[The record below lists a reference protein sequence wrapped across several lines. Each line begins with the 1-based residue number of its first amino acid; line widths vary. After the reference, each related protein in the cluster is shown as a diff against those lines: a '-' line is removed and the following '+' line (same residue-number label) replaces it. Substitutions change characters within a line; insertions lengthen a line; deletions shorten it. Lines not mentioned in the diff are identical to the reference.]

1 MSCFVRALKDCP
13 EYQNL
18 LAGLK
23 SKKAPLGVLGL
34 PPTAKSHIV
43 FSLCADLRRKALVL
57 VPDEAFAITAAEDIN
72 TFSGN
77 DNRAVFYP
85 AKDFCFNSLQR
96 QSKEYEHLRI
106 AALHRI
112 VSGEYDYI
120 FCTPSA
126 ALQLTLPKEALILK
140 TINIKIGESINTSVF
155 MEKLITAGYTRA
167 DMVEGKGQFSL
178 RGGILDIFPPN
189 ENNPLRIEFWGD
201 EIDTISEFD
210 ILSQRRTDRCD
221 KACLIPASEVL
232 FDSDEHLAEVLRS
245 FSSSIKGKYSAK
257 ARESILRDA
266 DMAEGGASPP
276 CLDKYL
282 PLAYE
287 NQATLFD
294 YTKDCFLA
302 VFESSALKS
311 KFIREEKL
319 FNEDIKAMFHDG
331 TLTKG
336 LDRYS
341 LTFNDLLRVYEER
354 KAIYLDNF
362 PRGSFDT
369 PVADLI
375 SFTVVTEPP
384 WNGALGVLLDDIR
397 PALKSGFTVVVTAGA
412 PVATKNLAE
421 TLSDEGIPAV
431 YFAVPPLELLK
442 HKITVLPGI
451 LNSGISYPNEKLLL
465 ISFTKSGIQKKS
477 KKRPAFKAADAIES
491 LEQLKRGD
499 YVVHATYGI
508 GIFDGIS
515 KMNVGGLIK
524 DYIKINYDKN
534 DVLYVPITQL
544 DLVSKYIGQVNEEKP
559 LKLNRIGSKDWE
571 KTKARVKSSVKDIAK
586 ELIELYSKRLKT
598 EGFSFSPDIDMQN
611 DFERRFTYEETDD
624 QYRSID
630 EIKHDMQQ
638 SYPMDR
644 LLCGDVGFGKTEVAL
659 RAAFKCIAD
668 GKQCAI
674 LVPTTILALQHFGT
688 ILKRFDGF
696 PVNVEMISRFRTARE
711 QSTILKNLRLGKID
725 LLVGTHRLISKDVRF
740 KDLGLLVIDEEQRF
754 GVSQKER
761 LKELFPTVDCLTLT
775 ATPIPRTLNMAMSGI
790 RDMSVIE
797 EAPSDR
803 FPVQTYVLEYDRGI
817 VHEAIK
823 RELRRGGQV
832 YYLHNRVENIDR
844 VAARIKEDIPE
855 ANVAVGHGKM
865 GEEELSSIWRS
876 LLEGD
881 TDILVC
887 TTIIETGVDVPNVN
901 TLIIEDAD
909 KMGLSQLHQIRGRVG
924 RSSRRAFA
932 YFTFQR
938 NKELNETAS
947 KRLQAIKEYTEFG
960 SGFKIAMRDME
971 IRGAGNLLGAQQSG
985 HLESVGYDMYMR
997 LLAEAISEEKGE
1009 VTKFATKECLVDLQI
1024 DAHIPEEYIESL
1036 AQRIAIYRRIA
1047 DIESEEGALDVTDE
1061 LIDRYGEPPESVN
1074 GLIQIALLRNTA
1086 CALGIFE
1093 IGQKGYNILLYQHEI
1108 NMSIVSAL
1116 GKMMRGR
1123 ILVSAGSKPYIS
1135 VKKLKN
1141 QSPLETISE
1150 AFKIMSENLPVENK
1164 EVK

>member
-13 EYQNL
+13 EYRNL
-18 LAGLK
+18 LASVK
-23 SKKAPLGVLGL
+23 AAKAPLGVLGL
-34 PPTAKSHIV
+34 PPTAKSHII
-43 FSLCADLRRKALVL
+43 FSLCADLHRKALVL
-57 VPDEAFAITAAEDIN
+57 VPDESFAITATEDMN
-72 TFSGN
+72 TFSGS
-77 DNRAVFYP
+77 DSSAVFYP
-85 AKDFCFNSLQR
+85 AKDYCFNTLQR
-96 QSKEYEHLRI
+96 QGKEYEHLRL

-112 VSGEYDYI
+112 ASGEYDYI
-120 FCTPSA
+120 FCTPNA
-126 ALQLTLPKEALILK
+126 ALQLTIPKEVLTSK
-140 TINIKIGESINTSVF
+140 TIVIKIGDSINTTIF
-155 MEKLITAGYTRA
+155 MEKLVTAGYTRA
-167 DMVEGKGQFSL
+167 DMVEGKGQFSI
-178 RGGILDIFPPN
+178 RGGILDVFPPN
-189 ENNPLRIEFWGD
+189 ELNPLRIEFWGD

-210 ILSQRRTDRCD
+210 IVTQRRTDMR
-221 KACLIPASEVL
+221 KVIHLIPASEVL
-232 FDSDEHLAEVLRS
+232 FDDDEHLANVLRS
-245 FSSSIKGKYSAK
+245 FASTIKGKHSAK
-257 ARESILRDA
+257 ARELILRDA
-266 DMAEGGASPP
+266 DMAEGKASPP

-287 NQATLFD
+287 NQTTLFD
-294 YTKDCFLA
+294 YISDCFLA
-302 VFESSALKS
+302 IYETSALKN
-311 KFIREEKL
+311 KIIREEKL
-319 FNEDIKAMFHDG
+319 VNEDIKAMFTDG

-341 LTFNDLLRVYEER
+341 LTFNDLLRIYEER

-369 PVADLI
+369 PVSDLI
-375 SFTVVTEPP
+375 SFTVVSQPP

-397 PALKSGFTVVVTAGA
+397 PALKSGFTIVITAGSPTA
-412 PVATKNLAE
+412 ARNLSEA
-421 TLSDEGIPAV
+421 LNDDGIPSV
-431 YFAVPPLELLK
+431 YFTVPPLDLLK
-442 HKITVLPGI
+442 HKVMVFPGV
-451 LNSGISYPNEKLLL
+451 LNSGISYTNEKLLL
-465 ISFTKSGIQKKS
+465 ISFAKSSTQKKL
-477 KKRPAFKAADAIES
+477 KKRSAFKAADAIES

-499 YVVHATYGI
+499 YVVHASYGI
-508 GIFDGIS
+508 GIFEGIT

-586 ELIELYSKRLKT
+586 ELIALYSKRLKT
-598 EGFSFSPDIDMQN
+598 EGFAFSPDIDMQN
-611 DFERRFTYEETDD
+611 DFERRFIYEETDD
-624 QYRSID
+624 QDRSID
-630 EIKHDMQQ
+630 EIKYDMQQ

-674 LVPTTILALQHFGT
+674 LVPTTILALQHYQT

-725 LLVGTHRLISKDVRF
+725 LLVGTHRLISKDVKF

-817 VHEAIK
+817 IHEAIK

-832 YYLHNRVENIDR
+832 YYLHNRVETIDR

-855 ANVAVGHGKM
+855 ANISIGHGKM
-865 GEEELSSIWRS
+865 TEEELSSIWRS
-876 LLEGD
+876 LLEGE
-881 TDILVC
+881 TDVLVC

-909 KMGLSQLHQIRGRVG
+909 RMGLSQLHQIRGRVG

-947 KRLQAIKEYTEFG
+947 KRLQAIREYTEFG

-997 LLAEAISEEKGE
+997 LLTEAISEEKGE
-1009 VTKFATKECLVDLQI
+1009 TIKPANKECLVDLQI

-1047 DIESEEGALDVTDE
+1047 DIENEEGALDVTDE

-1086 CALGIFE
+1086 CLLGVFE
-1093 IGQKGYNILLYQHEI
+1093 IGQKGYNILLYMHEI
-1108 NMSIVSAL
+1108 NMSTISAL
-1116 GKMMRGR
+1116 GRMMRGR
-1123 ILVSAGSKPYIS
+1123 ILVSAGAKPYIS

-1141 QSPLETISE
+1141 QSPLEAISE
-1150 AFKIMSENLPVENK
+1150 AFKIMSENMPLENK
-1164 EVK
+1164 EEK

>member
-13 EYQNL
+13 EYQTL
-18 LAGLK
+18 LNSLK
-23 SKKAPLGVLGL
+23 SKRAPLGVLGL
-34 PPTAKSHIV
+34 PQAAKSHII

-57 VPDEAFAITAAEDIN
+57 VPDEAFAIAAAEDMN
-72 TFSGN
+72 TMSGG
-77 DNRAVFYP
+77 DDRAVFYP
-85 AKDFCFNSLQR
+85 AKDYCFNSLQR

-112 VSGEYDYI
+112 ASGNYSYI

-126 ALQLTLPKEALILK
+126 ALQLTLPKEVLTLK
-140 TINIKIGESINTSVF
+140 TTTIKIGDVIDTSNF
-155 MEKLITAGYTRA
+155 MESLVASGYTRA
-167 DMVEGKGQFSL
+167 DMVEGKGQFSI
-178 RGGILDIFPPN
+178 RGGILDVFPPN
-189 ENNPLRIEFWGD
+189 EGSPLRIEFWGN

-210 ILSQRRTDRCD
+210 ILTQRRTDMRNV
-221 KACLIPASEVL
+221 ANLIPASEVL
-232 FDSDEHLAEVLRS
+232 FDSDEHLAKTLSS
-245 FSSSIKGKYSAK
+245 FASTIKGKYSVK
-257 ARESILRDA
+257 ARENLLRDA
-266 DMAEGGASPP
+266 DMAKGKASPP
-276 CLDKYL
+276 CLHKYL

-287 NQATLFD
+287 KQTTLFD
-294 YTKDCFLA
+294 YTENCFLA
-302 VFESSALKS
+302 VCESSALKS

-319 FNEDIKAMFHDG
+319 MNEDIKAMFEDG

-336 LDRYS
+336 LDRFS
-341 LTFNDLLRVYEER
+341 LRFNDLLSIYEDR
-354 KAIYLDNF
+354 KAVYLDNF

-369 PVADLI
+369 PVSDLI
-375 SFTVVTEPP
+375 SFTIVAQPP
-384 WNGALGVLLDDIR
+384 WNGALSVLLDDIR
-397 PALKSGFTVVVTAGA
+397 PAVNSGFTIAITAGS
-412 PVATKNLAE
+412 PLAAKSLAD
-421 TLSDEGIPAV
+421 TLNDEGVPSV
-431 YFAVPPLELLK
+431 YFAVPPTEFLK
-442 HKITVLPGI
+442 HKITVLSGA
-451 LNSGISYPNEKLLL
+451 LSTGISYPNEKFLL
-465 ISFTKSGIQKKS
+465 ISFAKSSAHKKL

-491 LEQLKRGD
+491 LEQLQRGD

-508 GIFDGIS
+508 GIFDGIE

-524 DYIKINYDKN
+524 DYIKINYDKK

-571 KTKARVKSSVKDIAK
+571 NTKARVKSSVKDIAK
-586 ELIELYSKRLKT
+586 ELIEIYSKRLKT
-598 EGFSFSPDIDMQN
+598 EGFAFSPDIDMQN
-611 DFERRFTYEETDD
+611 DFERRFAHEETDD

-674 LVPTTILALQHFGT
+674 LVPTTILAFQHFGT

-696 PVNVEMISRFRTARE
+696 PVNVEMISRFRTARQ
-711 QSTILKNLRLGKID
+711 QSEILKNLRLGKID
-725 LLVGTHRLISKDVRF
+725 LLVGTHRLISKDVKF

-803 FPVQTYVLEYDRGI
+803 LPVQTYVLEYDRGI
-817 VHEAIK
+817 LHEAIR

-832 YYLHNRVENIDR
+832 YYLHNRVESIDR

-855 ANVAVGHGKM
+855 ANIAVGHGKM
-865 GEEELSSIWRS
+865 SEEKLSSIWRS

-881 TDILVC
+881 TDVLVC

-909 KMGLSQLHQIRGRVG
+909 RMGLSQLHQIRGRVG
-924 RSSRRAFA
+924 RSSRRSFA

-947 KRLQAIKEYTEFG
+947 RRLQAIREYTEFG

-971 IRGAGNLLGAQQSG
+971 IRGAGNLLGAQQHG
-985 HLESVGYDMYMR
+985 HLESVGYDMYMK
-997 LLAEAISEEKGE
+997 LLSEAVSEQKGE
-1009 VTKFATKECLVDLQI
+1009 TPKRANKECLVDLQI

-1047 DIESEEGALDVTDE
+1047 DIENEEGATDVIDE
-1061 LIDRYGEPPESVN
+1061 LIDRYGEPPNSVN
-1074 GLIQIALLRNTA
+1074 GLVQISLLRSTA
-1086 CALGIFE
+1086 STLGVFE

-1108 NMSIVSAL
+1108 NMSAVSAL
-1116 GKMMRGR
+1116 GKNMRGR
-1123 ILVSAGSKPYIS
+1123 ILVSAGAKPYIS

-1141 QSPLETISE
+1141 QSPLEVISE
-1150 AFKIMSENLPVENK
+1150 AFQIMSENMPVENEEK
-1164 EVK
+1164 E